1 MMPANES
8 PSMAGW
14 VRRHKLLAAGMG
26 CFGLIV
32 AGCLLLAGLLVVA
45 SVALRSSDAYQ
56 LALSTATHHPQ
67 VVAELGAPVQAG
79 WVTTGSVSVS
89 GATGEASLAIPI
101 SGLRSSGTIKASA
114 HKSAGT
120 WAFSVLTVDIASR
133 ATPIDL
139 LATP

>member
-1 MMPANES
+1 MTPASES
-8 PSMAGW
+8 PSRAGW
-14 VRRHKLLAAGMG
+14 VRRNKLLAAGMG

-32 AGCLLLAGLLVVA
+32 AGCLFLAALLVVA

-67 VVAELGAPVQAG
+67 AVAELGAPVRAG
-79 WVTTGSVSVS
+79 WLTTGSVSVS

-101 SGLRSSGTIKASA
+101 SGLRSSGTIRASA
-114 HKSAGT
+114 RKSAGT
-120 WAFSVLTVDIASR
+120 WAFRVLTVEVPSR